1 MRILVTNDDGIH
13 APGLVTAERIARALS
28 DDVWVVAPET
38 DQSGVSH
45 SLSLNDPLR
54 LREISERHF
63 AVKGTPTDCV
73 IMAVKHILAG
83 EPPDLVLSGVN
94 RGQNVAEDITYSGTI
109 AGAIEGTILG
119 IKSIALSQAYGPES
133 RHIVPYETAEAHGP
147 GLIRTI
153 LEEGMRAGSLINI
166 NFPNRSPGDV
176 RGVQVT
182 AQGRRDQEIL
192 TIDPRHDGRGN
203 PYYWIAFVRNR
214 QRVENGTDIWALS
227 EGYISVTPLEI
238 NLTDEPMM
246 TRLAAVFAGD
256 RPPGG

>member
-1 MRILVTNDDGIH
+1 MTRVLGEGGQGTTFEAVDAKEGRLV
-13 APGLVTAERIARALS
+13 ALK
-28 DDVWVVAPET
+28 
-38 DQSGVSH
+38 
-45 SLSLNDPLR
+45 R
-54 LREISERHF
+54 F

-94 RGQNVAEDITYSGTI
+94 RGQNVAEDVTYSGTI

-133 RHIVPYETAEAHGP
+133 RHLVPYETAEAHGP